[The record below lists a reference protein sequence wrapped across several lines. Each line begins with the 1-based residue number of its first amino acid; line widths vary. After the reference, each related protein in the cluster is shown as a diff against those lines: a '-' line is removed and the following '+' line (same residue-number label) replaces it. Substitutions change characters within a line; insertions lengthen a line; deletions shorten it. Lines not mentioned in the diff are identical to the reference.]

1 MKNLFVV
8 FIFLGIACQT
18 FSQSR
23 EVPFTLDDRDRIMRT
38 EEKLIA
44 LENKL
49 DNSNGSL
56 HNEIGSLR
64 SEMNAR
70 FEAVDSRFNSMDS
83 KFAAMDS
90 KFETLYWAFGIVIA
104 LIMFLLGYI
113 IWDRRTALNPVQDK
127 TNNLENRLTK
137 LEIIAKEQARKDP
150 IFAELLRH
158 TGIL

>member
-8 FIFLGIACQT
+8 LFFLGLACQL

-49 DNSNGSL
+49 DNS
-56 HNEIGSLR
+56 IGSLR

-70 FEAVDSRFNSMDS
+70 FETIDSRFNSIDA
-83 KFAAMDS
+83 KFAAMDT
-90 KFETLYWAFGIVIA
+90 KFATLYWAFGIVIA

-137 LEIIAKEQARKDP
+137 LEIVVKEQARKDP
-150 IFAELLRH
+150 VFAELLRH
-158 TGIL
+158 VVLLY

>member
-1 MKNLFVV
+1 MKNLFTVL
-8 FIFLGIACQT
+8 FFLGLACQL

-49 DNSNGSL
+49 DNS
-56 HNEIGSLR
+56 IGSLR

-83 KFAAMDS
+83 KLASMDT

-104 LIMFLLGYI
+104 LILFLLGYI

-137 LEIIAKEQARKDP
+137 LEIVVKEQARKDP
-150 IFAELLRH
+150 VFAELLRH
-158 TGIL
+158 AGIL

>member
-8 FIFLGIACQT
+8 LFFLGIACQL

-83 KFAAMDS
+83 KF
-90 KFETLYWAFGIVIA
+90 ETLYWAFGIVIA

-127 TNNLENRLTK
+127 TSNLENRITK
-137 LEIIAKEQARKDP
+137 LEIVVKEQARKDP
-150 IFAELLRH
+150 VFAELLRH
-158 TGIL
+158 AGIL